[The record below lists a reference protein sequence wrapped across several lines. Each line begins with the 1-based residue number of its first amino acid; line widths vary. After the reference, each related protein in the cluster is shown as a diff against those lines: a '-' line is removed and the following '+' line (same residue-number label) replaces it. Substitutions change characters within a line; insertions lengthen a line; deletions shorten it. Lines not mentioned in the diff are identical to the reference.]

1 MFKCKKCKDMGF
13 LRENRTI
20 RSCPD
25 CNCPVLPKF
34 GQLIKDKNSK
44 PKKPTWK
51 KSTTNASF
59 PIDQDDN

>member
-1 MFKCKKCKDMGF
+1 MGF
-13 LRENRTI
+13 LRENRII